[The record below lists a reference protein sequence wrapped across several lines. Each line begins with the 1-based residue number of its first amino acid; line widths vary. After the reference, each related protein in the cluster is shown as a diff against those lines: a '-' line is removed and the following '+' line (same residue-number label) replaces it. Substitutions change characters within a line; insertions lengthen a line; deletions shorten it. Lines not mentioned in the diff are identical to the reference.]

1 MTAATLGHPG
11 MHDRKAGGAW
21 GAFALALAMHAALF
35 SLLYFGVRWQT
46 RPAAPVEAE
55 LWSEPP
61 RNVKPAPVAA
71 PEAAPEPP
79 KPVVREEPKAEP
91 PPKVETRPDIA
102 IKDEKKTPPKK
113 EDKPKPEPKVEP
125 KKDVKAPT
133 KAEDDPIRRDL
144 LKEEMKR
151 QLAREAQRD
160 EASAKA
166 AAEAAAIGQKA
177 NAEWQARV
185 SAKVRSKVAATV
197 ADAVPGNPEAQFE
210 VAILPGLEVGG
221 VRLLKSS
228 GHQAYDEAAERAIR
242 AASPFPPPQSD
253 KVTVGRS
260 IVLKMRPK
268 DQ

>member
-1 MTAATLGHPG
+1 MNTATLGPPGIHP
-11 MHDRKAGGAW
+11 RKTGGGW
-21 GAFALALAMHAALF
+21 GAFAMALLMHAALF
-35 SLLYFGVRWQT
+35 SLLYFGIRWQT

-61 RNVKPAPVAA
+61 RHVRPAPVVA
-71 PEAAPEPP
+71 PEPPPEPP
-79 KPVVREEPKAEP
+79 KPVVREEPKVEP
-91 PPKVETRPDIA
+91 PPKVEVKPDIA
-102 IKDEKKTPPKK
+102 IKDEKKAPPKK
-113 EDKPKPEPKVEP
+113 EDRPKPEPRVEP
-125 KKDVKAPT
+125 KKDAKASP
-133 KAEDDPIRRDL
+133 KVDDDPIRREL
-144 LKEEMKR
+144 MKEEMKR

-160 EASAKA
+160 EAAAKA

-177 NAEWQARV
+177 NAEWQSRV

-210 VAILPGLEVGG
+210 VTILPGLEVGN

-228 GHQAYDEAAERAIR
+228 GNAAYDEAAERAIR